1 MKTVILLFCLLG
13 STLSLPMQFPALGL
27 PPTKPVP
34 DQATQLNQQQPN
46 QVFPSLNLIP
56 LTQMLKLGS
65 DLQLLNPAAGVAPGA
80 QTLPL
85 TLGGLKAQQQLQS
98 QMLPIFV
105 AQFGAQ
111 GTILSSEEL
120 PAAPQI
126 FAGLIFQPLFPGGIL
141 PTSQAT
147 PDVQNGILPAGQ
159 GGVKPAIQGTS
170 ESPLP
175 TTSDTDDDFG
185 GTTPAGIQRGMRT
198 TEETITKSPNGIQ

>member
-98 QMLPIFV
+98 
-105 AQFGAQ
+105 Q

>member
-46 QVFPSLNLIP
+46 Q
-56 LTQMLKLGS
+56 
-65 DLQLLNPAAGVAPGA
+65 LNPAAGVAPGA

>member
-1 MKTVILLFCLLG
+1 MT
-13 STLSLPMQFPALGL
+13 SLPMCSFDFVFCFL
-27 PPTKPVP
+27 PSF
-34 DQATQLNQQQPN
+34 Q
-46 QVFPSLNLIP
+46 
-56 LTQMLKLGS
+56 
-65 DLQLLNPAAGVAPGA
+65 
-80 QTLPL
+80 
-85 TLGGLKAQQQLQS
+85 
-98 QMLPIFV
+98 
-105 AQFGAQ
+105 
-111 GTILSSEEL
+111 

-198 TEETITKSPNGIQ
+198 TEETITKSPNGKFFQQKKMPLGHESHLRSETRVLPCLALTNTDPDKIREPLCSFTVDSGNVREYFYWTTNPNVSTQKEDI